1 MRPADRRLDDVLRP
15 ALRELELKLRPELR
29 ELDPNDDR
37 LEDDR

>member
-1 MRPADRRLDDVLRP
+1 LRPADRRLDDVLRP